1 MQSHIII
8 RYFSK
13 ILGFSLVRLEAT
25 KNMVCITVLQT
36 FDQHVLDKLF
46 VRCGLLNFDGTD
58 SLGKCEQPVLSK
70 KT

>member
-1 MQSHIII
+1 
-8 RYFSK
+8 
-13 ILGFSLVRLEAT
+13 
-25 KNMVCITVLQT
+25 MVCITVLQT

-70 KT
+70 QTNYWFPLTQTLY